1 MRITQKSFKS
11 GAVLEGKTEGF
22 FNLNY
27 SHRAKAKLQHS
38 FLPVLRAGG
47 MSSLL

>member
-27 SHRAKAKLQHS
+27 SHRTKARYSTL
-38 FLPVLRAGG
+38 LPVLRAGG